1 MRTPVPSL
9 NARIGRHSLTAEV
22 ARQLVSR
29 CGWTPGRPMAVGC
42 SGGVDSCVL
51 LAACAAIARRRSSRG
66 RVLAVHVHHHLRPEA
81 DHDADHVAELAR
93 ELDVQFIRHDVHPQR
108 RGRGLADSARELR
121 HAALL
126 ASARDF
132 GATHIALAH
141 HADDRLETMIMHLGR
156 GSGLRGLG
164 SIPWNRSAAR
174 GSGVRI
180 ARPMLSLTRAEIVAC
195 ARDVGIEWRE
205 DPGNADPSSARG
217 LLRTQV
223 IPALRSRWP
232 KVAQRA
238 SAAADGARAGLVA
251 GRAWSRRRCGS
262 MPPTRAMLRAA
273 GLDLACIIIDAWLR
287 DRGVSPSWMQ
297 VTRIARSAC
306 GATEEPREFLAG
318 RARVTITSRAMS
330 IDALPA

>member
-1 MRTPVPSL
+1 M
-9 NARIGRHSLTAEV
+9 GRHSLTAEV
-22 ARQLVSR
+22 ARQMVSR
-29 CGWTPGRPMAVGC
+29 CGWRPGGAIAVGC

-81 DHDADHVAELAR
+81 DGDADHVAALAQELN
-93 ELDVQFIRHDVHPQR
+93 VPFVRHDVHPQR

-126 ASARDF
+126 ASAREF

-141 HADDRLETMIMHLGR
+141 HADDRLETMLMHLGR

-164 SIPWNRSAAR
+164 AIPWSRSAAR

-180 ARPMLSLTRAEIVAC
+180 ARPMLSLARAEIVAC
-195 ARDVGIEWRE
+195 ARDAGIEWRE

-238 SAAADGARAGLVA
+238 SSAADGARAGLVA
-251 GRAWSRRRCGS
+251 GRAWSRSRCRRTS
-262 MPPTRAMLRAA
+262 PPRAMLRAA
-273 GLDLACIIIDAWLR
+273 GLDLACLIVDAWLR
-287 DRGVSPSWMQ
+287 DRGVRPSWME

-306 GATEEPREFLAG
+306 GATEEPREFPAAD
-318 RARVTITSRAMS
+318 ARVVIRSRGLSLEAPPS
-330 IDALPA
+330 A